1 MRGVWTGLVVLA
13 VGMAQGVAARGADCA
28 GLAKLKL
35 EATAITRA
43 EAVTSGTVEADG
55 QTLRELPALC
65 RVEGVLRPSAD
76 SEIQFEVW
84 MPESGWN
91 GRLLGVGNGGF
102 AGSIYYGQMAGYLKR
117 GYAVA
122 GSDAGHEAEAAD
134 GSWAYGHP
142 EKVKDFGWRAVHA
155 TRERAGEL
163 VRAYYGKPQEKAYFD
178 SCSDGGREALMEAQR
193 FPEDY
198 DGILAGAPA
207 NAWST
212 LTTAA
217 VAAMQILMNNPQS
230 YVPPRKL
237 KAIEDAA
244 LAACDAADGVKDGV
258 IADPTQCH
266 FDPVVLTCKRA
277 DTNECLTPAQV
288 KAVKGLYGGAVDDS
302 GKPFFYGMEMGDE
315 TAWRLW
321 VVGDD
326 PGASLG
332 AQFARNN
339 FRYLV
344 TGDPKWNVLT
354 ADVGA
359 ALKESREKTAAD
371 LDSTDPDLSRFAAH
385 GGKLILYHGWNDPAI
400 PPGSTVAYHQSV
412 EAKMGAEKTAS
423 FTRLYMIPGMEHCAG
438 GPGASFF
445 GQLGLETAKGAKYGV
460 MDELTEWVE
469 QGKPDL
475 PVIAT
480 KYAEGADGKRAA
492 VLTRPLC
499 AYPTVAR
506 YKGAGDATDA
516 ANFVCAA
523 P

>member
-1 MRGVWTGLVVLA
+1 MRSVWTGLVVLA
-13 VGMAQGVAARGADCA
+13 VVAGQGLAARAADCA

-35 EATAITRA
+35 GATTITRA
-43 EAVTSGTVEADG
+43 EAVTQGSLETDG
-55 QTLRELPALC
+55 QMERELPALC
-65 RVEGVLRPSAD
+65 RVEGVLRPSSD
-76 SEIQFEVW
+76 SEIRFEVW

-102 AGSIYYGQMAGYLKR
+102 AGSIGYGEMAGYLKR

-212 LTTAA
+212 LTTAG
-217 VAAMQILMNNPQS
+217 VAEMQMLMNDPRS

-258 IADPTQCH
+258 IEDPTQCH
-266 FDPVVLTCKRA
+266 FDPAVLACKST

-288 KAVKGLYGGAVDDS
+288 QAVKGLYGGAVDDS

-354 ADVGA
+354 ADVDA
-359 ALKESREKTAAD
+359 ALKESRAKTAAD
-371 LDSTDPDLSRFAAH
+371 LDSTDPDLSRFAAR

-400 PPGSTVAYHQSV
+400 PPGSTVAYYKSV
-412 EAKMGAEKTAS
+412 EAKLGAAKTAG
-423 FTRLYMIPGMEHCAG
+423 FARLYMIPGMEHCMG
-438 GPGASFF
+438 GPGASVF
-445 GQLGLETAKGAKYGV
+445 GQFGVETAKGPKYGV
-460 MDELTEWVE
+460 MDELTDWVE
-469 QGKPDL
+469 QGKPDE

-480 KYAEGADGKRAA
+480 KYAAGPDGAQKA
-492 VLTRPLC
+492 VMTRPLC

-516 ANFVCAA
+516 DNYACVA

>member
-1 MRGVWTGLVVLA
+1 MRSAWTGLVVLA
-13 VGMAQGVAARGADCA
+13 VVAGACVAARASDCA
-28 GLAKLKL
+28 GLGKLRL
-35 EATAITRA
+35 EATTITRA
-43 EAVTSGTVEADG
+43 AVVTGGTLAVGG
-55 QTLRELPALC
+55 QTEKDLPPLC

-76 SEIQFEVW
+76 SEIRFEVW
-84 MPESGWN
+84 MPESRWN

-102 AGSIYYGQMAGYLKR
+102 AGSIYYGQMVRYLKR

-122 GSDAGHEAEAAD
+122 GSDAGHEAEATD
-134 GSWAYGHP
+134 GSWAYRHP
-142 EKVKDFGWRAVHA
+142 EKVKDFGWRAVHE

-163 VRAYYGKPQEKAYFD
+163 VRAYYGKPQTKAYFD

-193 FPEDY
+193 YPEDY

-212 LTTAA
+212 LTTEG
-217 VAAMQILMNNPQS
+217 VAAMQMLMNDPRS

-237 KAIEDAA
+237 KAIQDAA
-244 LAACDAADGVKDGV
+244 LAACDAKDGVKDGV
-258 IADPTQCH
+258 INEPEMCR
-266 FDPVVLTCKRA
+266 FDPADLACKGA
-277 DTNECLTPAQV
+277 ETDECLTPEQV
-288 KAVKGLYGGAVDDS
+288 KAVKGLYRGGVDDS
-302 GKPFFYGMEMGDE
+302 GKPFFYGFEMGDE

-354 ADVGA
+354 ADVDA
-359 ALKESREKTAAD
+359 ALKESRAKTAAA

-400 PPGSTVAYHQSV
+400 PPGSTVAYYKSV
-412 EAKMGAEKTAS
+412 EAKMGAAQTAR
-423 FTRLYMIPGMEHCAG
+423 FMRLYMIPGMEHCAG
-438 GPGASFF
+438 GPGATAF
-445 GQLGLETAKGAKYGV
+445 GQLGLETTKGPKYGV
-460 MDELTEWVE
+460 MDALTEWVE
-469 QGKPDL
+469 QDKPDE

-480 KYAEGADGKRAA
+480 KYVPQADGTLKA
-492 VLTRPLC
+492 VMTRPLC
-499 AYPTVAR
+499 AYPKVAH
-506 YKGAGDATDA
+506 YTGTGDATDA
-516 ANFVCAA
+516 ANYACVA